1 MLLEKVIICNFHKI
15 IYEISLALSKS
26 IAGLMKR
33 KNDFMVSHAILLR
46 GGATTT
52 KNCKDLTMKL
62 EVKYLSPTLCLSAR
76 FYIYERSEGLGMRK
90 ILALG
95 IRMQK
100 KAMRVQSTACNPARK
115 FHQWH
120 Y

>member
-1 MLLEKVIICNFHKI
+1 
-15 IYEISLALSKS
+15 
-26 IAGLMKR
+26 
-33 KNDFMVSHAILLR
+33 
-46 GGATTT
+46 
-52 KNCKDLTMKL
+52 MKL

-76 FYIYERSEGLGMRK
+76 FYIYERSEGLEIRK

-100 KAMRVQSTACNPARK
+100 KAMRIHSTTCNPARK
-115 FHQWH
+115 FHQWR